1 MKRISFIL
9 KSGLFLFVL
18 ALFLLEINQILSLR
32 SSIQEIQLKQIEKN
46 KYFYEKEIK
55 KSSIPFREGKVLC
68 QEEAISIALNDF
80 KSTHSIQD
88 YQAFAVETNVIW
100 KVIIERKG
108 KPKVGGSAEYNID
121 KNHGDIYSKKFSQ

>member
-1 MKRISFIL
+1 MKRILIIL
-9 KSGLFLFVL
+9 KSGLFFLGL
-18 ALFLLEINQILSLR
+18 ALFLLATNQILLLS
-32 SSIQEIQLKQIEKN
+32 SSIQEIQSRQIEIN

-55 KSSIPFREGKVLC
+55 KSPVPFREGKILS

-80 KSTHSIQD
+80 KNTHSVED

-108 KPKVGGSAEYNID
+108 KPTVGGSAEYNID
-121 KNHGDIYSKKFSQ
+121 KNHGYIYSKKFSQ

>member
-1 MKRISFIL
+1 MKRILIIL
-9 KSGLFLFVL
+9 KSGLFFLGL
-18 ALFLLEINQILSLR
+18 ALFLLATNQILLLS
-32 SSIQEIQLKQIEKN
+32 SSIQEIQSRQIEIN

-55 KSSIPFREGKVLC
+55 KSPVPFREGKILS

-80 KSTHSIQD
+80 KNTHSVED

-108 KPKVGGSAEYNID
+108 KPTVGGSAEYNID